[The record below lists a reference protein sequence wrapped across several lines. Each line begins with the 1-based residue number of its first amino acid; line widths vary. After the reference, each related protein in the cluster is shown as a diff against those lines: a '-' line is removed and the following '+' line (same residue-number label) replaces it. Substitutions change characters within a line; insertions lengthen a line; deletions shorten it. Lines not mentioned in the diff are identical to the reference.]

1 MKLYAL
7 FAVSLA
13 AFATPNISPFK
24 RLEPAPFAP
33 ATAEQ
38 GAFARCSGE
47 EHHKGSLAHPAD
59 MLDCLEIGTW
69 ATANNGMWV
78 LKAATTAAAADDD
91 VIEND
96 NNNSNSNNNGWHALY
111 GYGNC
116 ALFVKY
122 AAPTSV
128 GNADVVNLIE
138 AVHMSDGMRLGPV
151 EEVGTFRGCQAGVD
165 VSFWLRG
172 P

>member
-7 FAVSLA
+7 LAVLPAALA
-13 AFATPNISPFK
+13 VPGTISFK

-33 ATAEQ
+33 ATTEQ
-38 GAFARCSGE
+38 GAFARCEGE
-47 EHHKGSLAHPAD
+47 DHHRANLAHPAD
-59 MLDCLEIGTW
+59 MLDCLEISSW

-78 LKAATTAAAADDD
+78 LKATSTSTNTTTDDAGADDHD
-91 VIEND
+91 
-96 NNNSNSNNNGWHALY
+96 WHALY

-122 AAPTSV
+122 TEPTSV
-128 GNADVVNLIE
+128 GNADVVKLIE
-138 AVHMSDGMRLGPV
+138 TIHMSDGMRLGPV
-151 EEVGTFRGCQAGVD
+151 EEVGSFCGCQAGVD
-165 VSFWLRG
+165 VKFWLRG